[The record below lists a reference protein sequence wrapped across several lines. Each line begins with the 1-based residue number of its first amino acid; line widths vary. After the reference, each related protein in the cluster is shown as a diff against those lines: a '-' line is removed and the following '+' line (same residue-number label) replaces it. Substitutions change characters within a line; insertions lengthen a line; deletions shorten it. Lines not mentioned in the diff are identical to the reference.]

1 MPTVLGNMGI
11 ANKSMVASEQI
22 IDEETHQSLEQG
34 ENGDGLVPAE
44 ERVGQEAT
52 QQAEQERGAHEIG
65 DDIC

>member
-1 MPTVLGNMGI
+1 
-11 ANKSMVASEQI
+11 MVASEQI